1 MTENQIRQSVVDTI
15 AAWVGGKR
23 GDAKHAEILA
33 TYNGHTPLPRSY
45 KVQVGDAYCATT
57 VSAAWIKAG
66 VESVA
71 VLECSCSRMMELA
84 KAKGIWVE
92 DDKHIPKPGDAVIY
106 DWQDGKDYATND
118 NKGVPDHVGIVENV
132 DGGVISV
139 IEGNMTPGNYVG
151 RRSLAVNGR
160 YIRGFICP
168 RFAELTV
175 PEKTVAELAREVIAG
190 KWGVGAERKRRLTD
204 AGYDYNAVQAEVN
217 RILQADKPAK
227 PANPIP
233 AKSFAVSVARK
244 YTAKAELTLRCG
256 PGTGYSA
263 IKTLAKGAT
272 VRCYGYYTKVDGI
285 RWLYVRATSDGTV
298 GYANERLLSR

>member
-23 GDAKHAEILA
+23 GDAKHADILA
-33 TYNGHTPLPRSY
+33 TYNGHTPLPKNY

-106 DWQDGKDYATND
+106 DWQDGKDYAATD
-118 NKGVPDHVGIVENV
+118 NKGVPDHVGIVEKVEGNTMT
-132 DGGVISV
+132 I

-160 YIRGFICP
+160 YIRGFVCP
-168 RFAELTV
+168 DYAKLAT
-175 PEKTVAELAREVIAG
+175 PEPVTPAVKSTWVQLPVL
-190 KWGVGAERKRRLTD
+190 RKGSSG
-204 AGYDYNAVQAEVN
+204 GYV
-217 RILQADKPAK
+217 
-227 PANPIP
+227 
-233 AKSFAVSVARK
+233 
-244 YTAKAELTLRCG
+244 
-256 PGTGYSA
+256 
-263 IKTLAKGAT
+263 KTLQILLNKYNGAKLAE
-272 VRCYGYYTKVDGI
+272 DGVF
-285 RWLYVRATSDGTV
+285 RGKTLLAVKNYQTSRKLAADGVV
-298 GYANERLLSR
+298 GGLTWAQLLK